1 VLTTAP
7 GSAPASLR
15 SVNTSYNAL
24 GNILTHSDV
33 GQYVYGTGNSPGVS
47 GNGPHTL
54 LAINGQAG
62 KVTQPRYSYDLHG
75 NITQVTSAAVNGS
88 APSATRTH
96 SWTSFDNPQ
105 ALTQNHRNTATN
117 TIDTN
122 QVTFLYGPDHQR
134 IREVS
139 SQTVSGITSQ
149 KTLAILHPDN
159 AGALYFERE
168 TINTGPGAGTANAVQ
183 NRHYLSAEKGAFL
196 LITSNSSLLAN
207 PTPTTTALVNA
218 EQRYWHKDHLGSIVA
233 STNQNLTVIER
244 LAYEPFGK
252 RRFANGQYDQ
262 AGTIEG
268 QSTNRGFTGHEH
280 LDSLDFI
287 HMNARVYDPDIGR
300 FLSPDPTVPYTHNP
314 QSFNRFAY
322 TQNNPLNRVDPDGF
336 ADFNGHEVL
345 GIIGA
350 DAANN
355 GNTNAGQ
362 AVNAGAPA
370 HAAQT
375 ANNTLDDN
383 TGQTN
388 QTARQSYATPKESP
402 MAQAIL
408 DAYKEGLSFFGT
420 PGATAKTAGAAGMA
434 LGAGHASNIKGWA
447 ASAWGAFKGKL
458 GFGPK
463 NTEEVA
469 KAAAMHTKETV
480 KAEAAAARLSIKGP
494 NGALTEGEYAQ
505 VKDVFAGKTDLSSL
519 SAKTREAAALAY
531 ESAARS
537 PGSGDHALGRAFN
550 GARAAYMRGEGKNP
564 GTNALA
570 FGKANGIAGPGKADK
585 GLGATNTAEKTN

>member
-7 GSAPASLR
+7 GSTPASLR
-15 SVNTSYNAL
+15 SVDYTYNAL

-54 LAINGQAG
+54 LAINGTAG
-62 KVTQPRYSYDLHG
+62 KVTQPRYSYDANG

-88 APSATRTH
+88 VPSATRTH
-96 SWTSFDNPQ
+96 SWTSFDNPL

-117 TIDTN
+117 TIDNT
-122 QVTFLYGPDHQR
+122 QVAFLYGPDHQR

-139 SQTVSGITSQ
+139 SQTVSGVTSQ

-168 TINTGPGAGTANAVQ
+168 TLNTGAGAGTANAVQ

-196 LITSNSSLLAN
+196 LITSNTSLLAN

-244 LAYEPFGK
+244 MAYEPFGK

-300 FLSPDPTVPYTHNP
+300 FLSPDPTVAHAHNP
-314 QSFNRFAY
+314 QSFNRY
-322 TQNNPLNRVDPDGF
+322 SYGYNNPLNSVDPTGFTVDGNENAF
-336 ADFNGHEVL
+336 TGTQMELAKDNKVETT
-345 GIIGA
+345 
-350 DAANN
+350 DK
-355 GNTNAGQ
+355 AGQ
-362 AVNAGAPA
+362 ANS
-370 HAAQT
+370 QT
-375 ANNTLDDN
+375 ANDPKGGKTTSGLGLKGGLADMFPDDAPIHQIGKALAAVGIVVDGKLTNNPAKVDVGMQVLSDEKVQNMQLLGTLLGSRAPGKGPSLTTSPARTTPPGPVQTFETSRAARRAAMREANIPTSQQPVDQSKLTAQNPVKSYTYEAPKPGGGTQQMSVQNQTMDRSHKNEPHWEAGAVKTDRN
-383 TGQTN
+383 TGATLSN
-388 QTARQSYATPKESP
+388 QY
-402 MAQAIL
+402 
-408 DAYKEGLSFFGT
+408 GT
-420 PGATAKTAGAAGMA
+420 PS
-434 LGAGHASNIKGWA
+434 LRND
-447 ASAWGAFKGKL
+447 GK
-458 GFGPK
+458 
-463 NTEEVA
+463 A
-469 KAAAMHTKETV
+469 KA
-480 KAEAAAARLSIKGP
+480 
-494 NGALTEGEYAQ
+494 NY
-505 VKDVFAGKTDLSSL
+505 
-519 SAKTREAAALAY
+519 
-531 ESAARS
+531 
-537 PGSGDHALGRAFN
+537 
-550 GARAAYMRGEGKNP
+550 
-564 GTNALA
+564 
-570 FGKANGIAGPGKADK
+570 
-585 GLGATNTAEKTN
+585 